1 MATQPNQTPIFQ
13 SPLNKQRKDK
23 FICVLTIPRILRD
36 EVEDIARRNSSV
48 NFDALQFS
56 IFGAVAPPIEIPPV
70 QVPYAGQTLK
80 VTSYARPSFPVLKID
95 FTVDN
100 FFNNYWVI
108 YKWLE
113 VFNDPTIGVFSP
125 NDTDLDSRTAQY
137 MTNIT
142 IYGLDEYNNK
152 TIKFDY
158 IRAFPVALQGIEYND
173 RDSGEMECSF
183 NFAYHQLKITL
194 LPVN

>member
-1 MATQPNQTPIFQ
+1 MSTAPNQLPIFQ

-23 FICVLTIPRILRD
+23 FICVLTIPKILRD
-36 EVEDIARRNSSV
+36 EVKDIARRNSSV

-56 IFGAVAPPIEIPPV
+56 IFGAVAPPIEIPPIATR
-70 QVPYAGQTLK
+70 YGGQALK
-80 VTSYARPSFPVLKID
+80 VTSYSRPTFPELKID

-100 FFNNYWVI
+100 YFNNYWVI

-113 VFNDPTIGVFSP
+113 VFNDPTLSIFSP
-125 NDTDLDSRTAQY
+125 TDKEIESRTTEY

-142 IYGLDEYNNK
+142 IYGLDEYNNR

-158 IRAFPVALQGIEYND
+158 IRAFPVSLQGIDYSD
-173 RDSGEMECSF
+173 RDTGEMECSF

>member
-1 MATQPNQTPIFQ
+1 MPTPPNKLPIFQ

-23 FICVLTIPRILRD
+23 FICVLTIPRILRND
-36 EVEDIARRNSSV
+36 VQEIARRNSSV
-48 NFDALQFS
+48 NFDSLQFS

-70 QVPYAGQTLK
+70 QIPYAGQTLK
-80 VTSYARPSFPVLKID
+80 VTSYTRPTFPMLKID

-108 YKWLE
+108 CKWLE
-113 VFNDPTIGVFSP
+113 VFNDPTIGIFSP
-125 NDTDLDSRTAQY
+125 TDREIDSRSNEYT
-137 MTNIT
+137 TDIT

-152 TIKFDY
+152 TIQFDY
-158 IRAFPVALQGIEYND
+158 IRAFPVNLQGIEYND

-183 NFAYHQLKITL
+183 NFAYHQLKVTL